1 MSKRTTI
8 IIQAR
13 ISSSRLPGKVLK
25 DLCGEPMLL
34 RQIERVRSCRMADQ
48 IVIATSDE
56 ASDDPIAELCAKSQ
70 ISCFRGSLGNVLSR
84 YHGAAVAFG
93 PTEHVVRLTADCP
106 LADPDVIDACIA
118 LHLANGADYTSN
130 KLGSATQL
138 GPTYPVGLDVEA
150 MTFAGLD
157 HVYRVASDPYD
168 LEHVTPHFYRNPSQY
183 SLMALRHLMDLSKLR
198 WTVDYPAD
206 LEFVRVVFSKLL
218 SKDHVF
224 RWHEVLSLVQA
235 NPEIA
240 AINAEHAPG

>member
-34 RQIERVRSCRMADQ
+34 RQIERVKSCRMADQ
-48 IVIATSDE
+48 LVIATSDE
-56 ASDDPIAELCAKSQ
+56 ASDDPIAEFCAKSQ
-70 ISCFRGSLGNVLSR
+70 IACFRGSLGNVLSR

-130 KLGSATQL
+130 KLGPANQL

-150 MTFAGLD
+150 MTFEGLD
-157 HVYRVASDPYD
+157 RVHRVARDPYD
-168 LEHVTPHFYRNPSQY
+168 LEHVTPHFYRNPSLY
-183 SLMALRHLMDLSKLR
+183 SLMPLQYSTDLSKLR

-206 LEFVRVVFSKLL
+206 LEFARAVFSKLW
-218 SKDHVF
+218 SKDRVF

-240 AINAEHAPG
+240 AINAEHVLE